1 MIFAALLLNSKGT
14 DNMNQHWQGWRES
27 NTEPDPP
34 VIAQIIGT
42 LATALVLYFFFF
54 VLFSL

>member
-1 MIFAALLLNSKGT
+1 
-14 DNMNQHWQGWRES
+14 MNQHWQGWRES

>member
-1 MIFAALLLNSKGT
+1 MSKYS
-14 DNMNQHWQGWRES
+14 QGWRES

-34 VIAQIIGT
+34 LITQIIGT